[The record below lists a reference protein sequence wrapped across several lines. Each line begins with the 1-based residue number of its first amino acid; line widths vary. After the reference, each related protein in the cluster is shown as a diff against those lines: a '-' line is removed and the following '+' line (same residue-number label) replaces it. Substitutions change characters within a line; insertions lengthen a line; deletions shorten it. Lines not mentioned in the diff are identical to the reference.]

1 MTYLFTEEAGEVTLE
16 KIVFMEKSYIPGAS
30 LPSFGSIATIDNI
43 VLSDTEVSFA
53 IQLGEG
59 TSEFCN
65 TGETISLEGEKEE
78 QVAPDA
84 SDDSNHVR
92 FINEWRLISVTT
104 DSPSS
109 EYTGGEEL
117 ICGFFEGEYYDR
129 CYDEA
134 TGEISSQ
141 CPQATSVTLLVS
153 GYGTFL
159 FSYFDENDNLLSTDQ
174 GNWRWRTDA
183 PEFSVF
189 EVKDSNETY
198 EESNISITIVA
209 ISDTTL
215 KLTETQEDYGITV
228 TLTYLFQ
235 LASLDYDLTNCD
247 NYYTS
252 TTGK

>member
-1 MTYLFTEEAGEVTLE
+1 
-16 KIVFMEKSYIPGAS
+16 
-30 LPSFGSIATIDNI
+30 
-43 VLSDTEVSFA
+43 
-53 IQLGEG
+53 
-59 TSEFCN
+59 
-65 TGETISLEGEKEE
+65 
-78 QVAPDA
+78 
-84 SDDSNHVR
+84 
-92 FINEWRLISVTT
+92 
-104 DSPSS
+104 
-109 EYTGGEEL
+109 
-117 ICGFFEGEYYDR
+117 
-129 CYDEA
+129 
-134 TGEISSQ
+134 
-141 CPQATSVTLLVS
+141 VTLLVS